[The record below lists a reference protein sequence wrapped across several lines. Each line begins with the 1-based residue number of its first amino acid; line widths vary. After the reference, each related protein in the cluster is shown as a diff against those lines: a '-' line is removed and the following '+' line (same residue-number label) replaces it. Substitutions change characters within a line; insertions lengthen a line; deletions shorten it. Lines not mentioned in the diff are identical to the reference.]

1 MRFGFSAD
9 FGWHVAASVYGES
22 DPFGYWVVSA
32 RMRAVAAVLGVGLN
46 QEGIL
51 PLMQSAGP
59 AREGLLSYV
68 AARQYR
74 WPYRVAGISAST
86 ANNSL
91 QADRP

>member
-9 FGWHVAASVYGES
+9 FGGRVAASAYGKS
-22 DPFGYWVVSA
+22 VSLSYWVVSA
-32 RMRAVAAVLGVGLN
+32 RTRALEAVLGVGLN
-46 QEGIL
+46 QGSFQ
-51 PLMQSAGP
+51 PLMQIAGP
-59 AREGLLSYV
+59 ARESLLSYV